1 MPSAN
6 KEIAALLYEIADML
20 DILEVKWEPIAY
32 RKVAR
37 VLDSLPTEVSE
48 VYKQGGVKALQEI
61 PGVGA
66 TISSNI
72 EEYLKTGRIN
82 KIEQL
87 GKKIPEGLM
96 NLMKLEGIGPRKA
109 IFLYKKLKVKT
120 VQDLAAAA
128 KAGKLRNLPG
138 FGEKSE
144 KNILQSVDMLKKSKE
159 RYLLGEALPIA
170 KQIVEK
176 LRKNPAVEQAEIA
189 GSTRRGK
196 ETVGDLDILVISRKP
211 AAVMEVFT
219 TLSEVGRVLSKGP
232 TKSTVVLKNGLQ
244 ADLRVLPAESY
255 GAALQYFT
263 GNMDHNVE
271 LRTMAIAKGYKL
283 SEYGLFDRK
292 TGKQLAGKTEEEV
305 YKTLGLHWIEPEM
318 RENHGEIE
326 AAAAGKLP
334 ALVKLSDIRGDL
346 HLHTNWSDGNHSIE
360 EMALAAKSL
369 GYEYIAITDHSKSEY
384 QAHGMS
390 EERLIKYL
398 KAIEE
403 ARKKIKGI
411 KILSGSE
418 VDIKGNGSL
427 DYPDSLLKKLDI
439 VVGSIHSGF
448 KAPEEKITARVLAAM
463 ETGLISILGHPTGRL
478 ITRRKPFDLDLKKVF
493 AKAAELGVVLEIDS
507 QPNRLDLKDDHI
519 RLAREFDC
527 KFAIDTDSHDK
538 NTFWYTELGIKT
550 ARRGWLEQKDVVNTL
565 PFTEL
570 KKVFRSTKVL
580 L

>member
-32 RKVAR
+32 RKAAR
-37 VLDSLPTEVSE
+37 ALDSMPTEVSE
-48 VYKQGGVKALQEI
+48 VYKKGGIKALQEI

-72 EEYLKTGRIN
+72 EEYLKTG
-82 KIEQL
+82 KIGKLEKIS
-87 GKKIPEGLM
+87 KKIPEGLM

-109 IFLYKKLKVKT
+109 IFLYKKLKVRT
-120 VQDLAAAA
+120 VQELAAAA
-128 KAGKLRNLPG
+128 KTGKLRNLHG

-144 KNILQSVDMLKKSKE
+144 QNILQSVDMLKKSKE

-170 KQIVEK
+170 KEIVEK
-176 LRKNPAVEQAEIA
+176 LRKNQAVEQAEIA

-271 LRTMAIAKGYKL
+271 LRTTAVSKGYKL

-292 TGKQLAGKTEEEV
+292 NGKQIAGKTEEEV
-305 YKTLGLHWIEPEM
+305 YKTLGLRWIEPEM

-326 AAAAGKLP
+326 ASQAGKLP
-334 ALVKLSDIRGDL
+334 KIVRLENVRGDL

-360 EMALAAKSL
+360 EMALAAKAL

-390 EERLIKYL
+390 EERLLKYL

-411 KILSGSE
+411 NILSGSE
-418 VDIKGNGSL
+418 VDIKGDGSL
-427 DYPDSLLKKLDI
+427 DYPDNLLKKLDI
-439 VVGSIHSGF
+439 VVGSVHSGF
-448 KAPEEKITARVLAAM
+448 KAPEEKMTERVLTAL

-478 ITRRKPFDLDLKKVF
+478 ITRRKPFDLDLRRVF

-507 QPNRLDLKDDHI
+507 QPNRLDLKDDHV
-519 RLAREFDC
+519 RLARELGC
-527 KFAIDTDSHDK
+527 KFAVNTDSHDK
-538 NTFWYTELGIKT
+538 NTLWYMELGVKT
-550 ARRGWLEQKDVVNTL
+550 ARRGWLEPKDVVNSYS
-565 PFTEL
+565 FAEL
-570 KKVFRSTKVL
+570 RKVSKRIKC
-580 L
+580 